1 MITYDLF
8 TAFIIIAILM
18 PLASAIILLLML
30 SFEQEISL
38 LKNENTKVILEKELQ
53 HSEYMQLNQQIQP
66 HFLFNTVNLLLSLA
80 RLKKTEQLIEVLEQL
95 SLFLRFRY
103 QIKDQLI
110 PFEKELNHAKNFL
123 FIQQIRFGQRLKV
136 DFQIEQ
142 GLERI
147 LVPPYLLQT
156 LIENAFKHGIEKKI
170 GQVSL
175 FISFTHEAP
184 NAVLEVSNN
193 GVGVNR
199 IITFPDEI
207 FKGHGLY
214 NIYRR
219 LELLFGND
227 ISLVLKP
234 KAGGGTQVFIRW
246 PYIMENSEEE
256 EQE

>member
-1 MITYDLF
+1 MISYDLF
-8 TAFIIIAILM
+8 TGFIIIAILM
-18 PLASAIILLLML
+18 PLASVIILLLML

-38 LKNENTKVILEKELQ
+38 LKNENTKVTLEKELQ

-110 PFEKELNHAKNFL
+110 PFEKELSHAKNYL
-123 FIQQIRFGQRLKV
+123 FIQKIRFGQRLKV
-136 DFQIEQ
+136 DFHIEQ
-142 GLERI
+142 ELNQV

-175 FISFTHEAP
+175 SISFMKEEHY
-184 NAVLEVSNN
+184 AVLEVSKN

-199 IITFPDEI
+199 IISFPNEV

-219 LELLFGND
+219 LELLFGED
-227 ISLVLKP
+227 ISLALKP
-234 KAGGGTQVFIRW
+234 KDGGGTEVIVRW
-246 PYIMENSEEE
+246 PYIIEKEEVN
-256 EQE
+256 Q